1 MLDINIFLHMIAFS
15 RNDKKLRPAKVN
27 ILLNILEKAIS
38 TKIQIHNIYL
48 FFWLFKSYRETIS
61 FLSTQPFSVLAFDI
75 WALFIWKQ
83 NDKQNPVFICLLSS
97 NILLFNWLKFYILS
111 GMLFL
116 RQTWIVLLGWFFYV
130 SFFNMHF
137 LMGVNLSLQIM
148 M

>member
-1 MLDINIFLHMIAFS
+1 MLDVNIFLHMIALS

-48 FFWLFKSYRETIS
+48 FFWLFKSYHETIS
-61 FLSTQPFSVLAFDI
+61 FLGTQPFSVLAFDI

-116 RQTWIVLLGWFFYV
+116 RQTWIVLLGWFFLCE
-130 SFFNMHF
+130 FF
-137 LMGVNLSLQIM
+137 
-148 M
+148 